1 MIDSVEKER
10 GRFNIVKRIVGMLSV
25 VKEELYD
32 ILFYYI
38 IEGLC
43 IVFYC
48 EMISFLVLRYFC
60 WKELS
65 YVYKNRIF
73 YISVWNIFIY
83 SGVYIFII
91 IILILLVFCDDVI

>member
-1 MIDSVEKER
+1 MIDNVEKER

-73 YISVWNIFIY
+73 LSVWNIFIY

>member
-60 WKELS
+60 WEEVS
-65 YVYKNRIF
+65 YVYKNRF
-73 YISVWNIFIY
+73 FLSVWNIFIY